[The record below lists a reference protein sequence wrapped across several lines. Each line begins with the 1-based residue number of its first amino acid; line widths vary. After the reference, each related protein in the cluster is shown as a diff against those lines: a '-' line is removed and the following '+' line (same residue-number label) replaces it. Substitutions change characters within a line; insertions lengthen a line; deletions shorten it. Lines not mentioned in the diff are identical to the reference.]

1 MIRRSSTRDT
11 DEVLLRRYL
20 AGDSRAFESL
30 MEAHEQRVFAV
41 SLRIMRNREEALDA
55 TQETFITVLR
65 KAASFEGRAAFS
77 TWLYRIAVN
86 TCYDQLRKKKRR
98 PTSPLPEGYEP
109 PDRSINGRLEA
120 ADLRPAIE
128 EALANLSEEF
138 AAAVI
143 LADLEDLPLRRVA
156 EILDVPVGTVKS
168 RLFRG
173 RRLLASQ
180 LGNLF
185 APDDYPKGDGQ

>member
-1 MIRRSSTRDT
+1 MIRQAKTRDA
-11 DEVLLRRYL
+11 DDVLVRRYL
-20 AGDSRAFESL
+20 AGDPQAFASL

-86 TCYDQLRKKKRR
+86 TCYDHLRKKKRR
-98 PTSPLPEGYEP
+98 RTSPLPANYEP
-109 PDRSINGRLEA
+109 ADRSINGQLEA
-120 ADLRPAIE
+120 AELRPDIE
-128 EALANLSEEF
+128 EALANLPDEF
-138 AAAVI
+138 RAAVI
-143 LADLEDLPLRRVA
+143 LADLEGLPLRGVA
-156 EILDVPVGTVKS
+156 EILDVPIGTVKS

-173 RRLLASQ
+173 RRLLAAQ
-180 LGNLF
+180 LGNLSE
-185 APDDYPKGDGQ
+185 PDDHPKGDGR